1 MKRTY
6 ILTLLVA
13 MLLCSCNADKDKLL
27 IGVSQCSEDIWRNK
41 LNDELRI
48 GTYFHDEIKLLFTSA
63 NDNDATQIAQIDS
76 LVALGI
82 DLLIVSPNQMATI
95 TPAIDRAY
103 DKGIPVIV
111 FDRKTNSKKFTAYI
125 GADNQLMGRE
135 IGEYIATQLKGTGTV
150 IEIKGLEGSSPSIDR
165 SKGFAEAMVDAS
177 QQNNG
182 K

>member
-13 MLLCSCNADKDKLL
+13 MLLCSCNADKEKLL

-41 LNDELRI
+41 LNDELLI
-48 GTYFHDEIKLLFTSA
+48 GTFFHDEIKLVFTSA

-135 IGEYIATQLKGTGTV
+135 IGEYIVTQLKGTGTV
-150 IEIKGLEGSSPSIDR
+150 SR
-165 SKGFAEAMVDAS
+165 
-177 QQNNG
+177 
-182 K
+182 